1 MNPPPVTFR
10 ATVRA
15 IYWAV
20 VLGIACGITV
30 AGCSKTLEV
39 VNMQIIKRK

>member
-15 IYWAV
+15 LYWAAI
-20 VLGIACGITV
+20 LGVSCGITV

-39 VNMQIIKRK
+39 VNGGIVRKK